1 MYQVVPVVY
10 REGLLVPEIQIEGF
24 GEGQRFELLVPNEK
38 EALLFPIGDEPVFQV
53 PEGMSL
59 AEASSGM
66 VGLQSSELIQE
77 IAMDPALSLWS
88 EGV

>member
-1 MYQVVPVVY
+1 MY
-10 REGLLVPEIQIEGF
+10 REGLLVPEVQIEGF
-24 GEGQRFELLVPNEK
+24 QEGQRFELLVPYEK
-38 EALLFPIGDEPVFQV
+38 EALLFPIEDEPVFQV

-66 VGLQSSELIQE
+66 VSLRSSELIQE

-88 EGV
+88 EGA